1 MIKKWKEFKINES
14 NHFLELK
21 EMIEDI
27 KDILIE
33 LEDND
38 IPYQIH
44 PENDI
49 SLKKLSLSMRRLIF
63 KKEHFFIRIE
73 SELDLKKQWLIATLR
88 QLESYLKSNNFKLQ
102 YILSNSIFSEIKN
115 YNNIDSILDNHDKL
129 DIVEIFILY

>member
-14 NHFLELK
+14 NHFLDLK

-38 IPYQIH
+38 IPYKIY
-44 PENDI
+44 PDNDI
-49 SLKKLSLSMRRLIF
+49 SLKKLSLSIRRLIF
-63 KKEHFFIRIE
+63 KKEDFYIKIE
-73 SELDLKKQWLIATLR
+73 HPIDLTQGWLKSTFR

-102 YILSNSIFSEIKN
+102 YILSKSIFSEISE
-115 YNNIDSILDNHDKL
+115 YDDIDSALNNYDKVN
-129 DIVEIFILY
+129 IIQIFILY